1 MSEEKVIIM
10 GIFTLNRF
18 NGVEKYEISEAKIY
32 AVKKNENEIMVW
44 LEVETEQE
52 PIQSLPDTVD
62 CKMNPSGEITVY
74 LDHLNLENF
83 GEQEF
88 TISKGYDEDSKD
100 LVARL
105 YYFEHQDVNSNMLKM
120 KYKGNG
126 IFDIYW
132 TGVTTD
138 ISYYDGSKPD
148 TTIEVLGEFIFEEY
162 KEWL

>member
-1 MSEEKVIIM
+1 M
-10 GIFTLNRF
+10 GIFILNRF
-18 NGVEKYEISEAKIY
+18 NGIEKYEISEAIIY

-52 PIQSLPDTVD
+52 PLQSLPDTAD
-62 CKMNPSGEITVY
+62 CKMNPSGEITIY
-74 LDHLNLENF
+74 MDNLNLENF

-88 TISKGYDEDSKD
+88 TISKGYDEDRND
-100 LVARL
+100 WVARI
-105 YYFEHQDVNSNMLKM
+105 YYFEHQDVNSNILKM

-126 IFDIYW
+126 IFYIHW

-138 ISYYDGSKPD
+138 ISYYDGSKPN
-148 TTIEVLGEFIFEEY
+148 TTIEVFGEFIFEEY